1 MNIYDC
7 FMYFDEDMVLDIRM
21 NMLSKYVKK
30 FVIIES
36 KFLHSGKPKK
46 LNFDIKNF
54 SKFKDKINYI
64 IMEKPPDGIEKIN
77 DYDNENERNR
87 KILDN
92 SLNRENSQR
101 NRLWDGVK
109 NVNDEDLILSSDL
122 DEIPDLKNFRY
133 KNKINIFVQ
142 KVFYY
147 KFNLQQPNFT
157 WFGTRACKKKD
168 LISFQWLRNVKSKN
182 YPLWRLDCFFSKKKY
197 SNINFI
203 KDGGWHFTS
212 MKSPEKIFYKLSN
225 FMHHLEFE
233 LSGLNIENM
242 KDLVQQK
249 KILYDHNVDQTQQ
262 KYKSEILLKK
272 VDDNIL
278 PEYILENKKKFVDW
292 FD

>member
-1 MNIYDC
+1 
-7 FMYFDEDMVLDIRM
+7 MYFDEDMILDIRM

-64 IMEKPPDGIEKIN
+64 VMEKPPNGIEKIN
-77 DYDNENERNR
+77 DHDNENERNR

-101 NRLWDGVK
+101 NRLWSGIEDVD
-109 NVNDEDLILSSDL
+109 DEDLILSSDL
-122 DEIPDLKNFRY
+122 DEIPNLKNFKY

-157 WFGTRACKKKD
+157 WFGTRACKKKN
-168 LISFQWLRNVKSKN
+168 LVSFQWLRINSSSISGN
-182 YPLWRLDCFFSKKKY
+182 FCF
-197 SNINFI
+197 N
-203 KDGGWHFTS
+203 
-212 MKSPEKIFYKLSN
+212 
-225 FMHHLEFE
+225 
-233 LSGLNIENM
+233 SGML
-242 KDLVQQK
+242 
-249 KILYDHNVDQTQQ
+249 KILSFIRLIDFSAEFGN
-262 KYKSEILLKK
+262 LLSLFCLI
-272 VDDNIL
+272 VYQSGSI
-278 PEYILENKKKFVDW
+278 EE
-292 FD
+292 